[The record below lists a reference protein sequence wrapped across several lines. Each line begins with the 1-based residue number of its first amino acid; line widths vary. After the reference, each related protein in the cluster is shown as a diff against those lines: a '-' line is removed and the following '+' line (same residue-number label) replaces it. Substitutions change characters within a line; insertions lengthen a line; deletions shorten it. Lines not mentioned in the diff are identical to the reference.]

1 MADRQS
7 RKAGFSLPGGRR
19 LGTSGLEP
27 SLTILYLCI
36 LALWVLLMS
45 HFNVP
50 LDAPLLVP
58 LPGNSMLPS
67 PVLTCVV
74 AIASAGVGISYV
86 NRRQGPMRLVPL
98 LITIVLPTALTLLP
112 YQWLYS
118 RDGCWGSLVAAL
130 TTGVMMFAI
139 GLPNRWAPREA
150 AARAVVAAAFV
161 ACVAM
166 PWLATRRGDA
176 AFWTFGPENLPAT
189 TTEADVT
196 RAANDLIS
204 SWEGTAI
211 SDRGRLCED
220 YLMEALALYGLDG
233 ETIVVKPGPAASVV
247 RNGGDVTVS
256 VATMAAPDVDAVL
269 DGLDGAVAKAAAA
282 ERDASQ
288 EQVRERLADLHAGAE
303 G

>member
-19 LGTSGLEP
+19 LGASGLEP
-27 SLTILYLCI
+27 SLTILYLCV
-36 LALWVLLMS
+36 LALWVLLMGR
-45 HFNVP
+45 FDVP
-50 LDAPLLVP
+50 LDAPMLVP

-98 LITIVLPTALTLLP
+98 LITIILPTALTLLP

-118 RDGCWGSLVAAL
+118 SDGCLGSLVAAL

-139 GLPNRWAPREA
+139 GLPNRWGPREA

-161 ACVAM
+161 ACAAM

-176 AFWTFGPENLPAT
+176 AFWTFGAEDGAAT

-196 RAANDLIS
+196 RASDGLVS
-204 SWEGTAI
+204 SWEGTAV

-220 YLMEALALYGLDG
+220 YLTEALALYGLDG
-233 ETIVVKPGPAASVV
+233 ETLVVKPGVAGSVIRGNDV
-247 RNGGDVTVS
+247 VTVS
-256 VATMAAPDVDAVL
+256 VATVAAPDTDAVL

-282 ERDASQ
+282 ERGTSQ
-288 EQVRERLADLHAGAE
+288 EQVRERLGSLRAGGE